1 MKFSVIVPV
10 YNVEK
15 YLSKCLKSILNQTY
29 GDFELILIDD
39 GSTDNSSTICDQYES
54 NDDRI
59 KVIHKKNGGSSS
71 ARNEGIKYSSG
82 DYIIFMDSDDYW
94 ASNDLLRYVAD
105 NTFGKKNRNIV
116 AWGYEK
122 VRDDNFE
129 CNQHIDIHKYNIND
143 DYKYL
148 IKSNKIFASAWYFAL
163 PRIMFEGNDLFFEE
177 SVGTEDIEWF
187 ARVLLKM
194 SNIIYLDG
202 KFYAYRQR
210 EGSISNITTEKTI
223 KDLKNHIN
231 KIINMSSNGKI
242 EIYLAEQI
250 SNFYIV
256 LSHYNNYKKELK
268 YAKEIYPLSKSSVRK
283 RSKIINL
290 IIKLFGLKNAMS
302 IINMLKKVSSK

>member
-15 YLSKCLKSILNQTY
+15 YLSKCLVSILNQTY
-29 GDFELILIDD
+29 RDFELILVDD
-39 GSTDNSSTICDQYES
+39 GSTDNSSRICDHYES
-54 NDDRI
+54 SDDRI

-94 ASNDLLRYVAD
+94 ASNDLLRCVAD
-105 NTFGKKNRNIV
+105 NTFDKKNRNIV

-122 VRDDNFE
+122 VSDDNYK
-129 CNQHIDIHKYNIND
+129 CDQHIDIQYYNIND

-148 IKSNKIFASAWYFAL
+148 IKSNKIFASAWYLAL
-163 PRIMFEGNDLFFEE
+163 PRIMFESNDLFFEE
-177 SVGTEDIEWF
+177 NVVAEDIEWF

-194 SNIIYLDG
+194 SNITYLDG

-210 EGSISNITTEKTI
+210 KGSISNVTTEKTI

-231 KIINMSSNGKI
+231 KIIDMNSNGKMQ
-242 EIYLAEQI
+242 IYLAEQI
-250 SNFYIV
+250 SNFYII
-256 LSHYNNYKKELK
+256 LSHYNNYKIELK

-290 IIKLFGLKNAMS
+290 IIKIFGIKNAML
-302 IINMLKKVSSK
+302 IINILKKVSDK